1 MKLARDHAK
10 KLSRL
15 ADDHAKALERR
26 DQEHRAERKQDLVK
40 ADESALKYA
49 EALEARGAGASGDVS
64 GQNRWKSDSLRLWKR
79 RMKDVRRRR
88 TPRWRPSRPHSC
100 GRTRPRRR
108 LGRTRSRRPG
118 LARQLAAA
126 EGRADDLNKGLD
138 ALSTEHDT
146 VTKAVVGSRLEGA
159 EAAYEKLR
167 LQVELKRLK
176 KELVTAKDDAENAR
190 RELREGARAARFAG
204 AAEERRLAASGP
216 RTSRCTR
223 RPRGGCATGACVFFS
238 EAFALFLC

>member
-1 MKLARDHAK
+1 M
-10 KLSRL
+10 
-15 ADDHAKALERR
+15 
-26 DQEHRAERKQDLVK
+26 K

-49 EALEARGAGASGDVS
+49 EALQAKEREHASLVASLEEKQLRALEEKDERCKEETDAAMEAVEAA
-64 GQNRWKSDSLRLWKR
+64 QLRANEAEAAAR
-79 RMKDVRRRR
+79 AHEVAAA
-88 TPRWRPSRPHSC
+88 
-100 GRTRPRRR
+100 
-108 LGRTRSRRPG
+108 G

-176 KELVTAKDDAENAR
+176 KELVTAKNDTEHAR
-190 RELREGARAARFAG
+190 RELREERARPGLLARLKNVVSR
-204 AAEERRLAASGP
+204 ERPADI
-216 RTSRCTR
+216 
-223 RPRGGCATGACVFFS
+223 
-238 EAFALFLC
+238 ALYPTNTA

>member
-15 ADDHAKALERR
+15 ADDHAEALQAKE
-26 DQEHRAERKQDLVK
+26 QEHRAERKQDLVK

-49 EALEARGAGASGDVS
+49 EALQAKAREHASLIESLEEKQLKALEEKDERCKEETDAAMEAVEAAH
-64 GQNRWKSDSLRLWKR
+64 LRANEAEAAAR
-79 RMKDVRRRR
+79 AHEVAVA
-88 TPRWRPSRPHSC
+88 
-100 GRTRPRRR
+100 
-108 LGRTRSRRPG
+108 G

-176 KELVTAKDDAENAR
+176 KELVTAKNDAENAR
-190 RELREGARAARFAG
+190 RELREERARPGLLARLKNVVSR
-204 AAEERRLAASGP
+204 ERPADI
-216 RTSRCTR
+216 
-223 RPRGGCATGACVFFS
+223 
-238 EAFALFLC
+238 ALYPTNTA

>member
-1 MKLARDHAK
+1 MAGAVAAKDAEVRAAQDAHTRLLDAEAKQADVQKAVEEKEMKLARDHAK

-40 ADESALKYA
+40 ADESAAKYA
-49 EALEARGAGASGDVS
+49 EALEAKAREHASLVA
-64 GQNRWKSDSLRLWKR
+64 SLEEKQFKALEE
-79 RMKDVRRRR
+79 KDERCKEETDAAMEAVEAAQLRANEAEAAARA
-88 TPRWRPSRPHSC
+88 HEVAAA
-100 GRTRPRRR
+100 
-108 LGRTRSRRPG
+108 G

-176 KELVTAKDDAENAR
+176 KELVTAKDDAEMRGASCAR
-190 RELREGARAARFAG
+190 SAR
-204 AAEERRLAASGP
+204 GP
-216 RTSRCTR
+216 VYWRS
-223 RPRGGCATGACVFFS
+223 
-238 EAFALFLC
+238 